1 MDFNT
6 ILIKFGLESS
16 NFTNKLLDVVQ
27 NGDDFFYVVEEAYK
41 KSICPYCNHQ
51 YLFIHGYRWLE
62 IKLNSGLKSRE
73 ILKVKRIRYKCS
85 QCSKTHTFKLK
96 GIERN
101 KSISNF
107 YC

>member
-41 KSICPYCNHQ
+41 NQYVLIAITSIYSYMGIDGWKSNLIQ
-51 YLFIHGYRWLE
+51 V
-62 IKLNSGLKSRE
+62 LNQEK
-73 ILKVKRIRYKCS
+73 Y
-85 QCSKTHTFKLK
+85 
-96 GIERN
+96 
-101 KSISNF
+101 
-107 YC
+107 